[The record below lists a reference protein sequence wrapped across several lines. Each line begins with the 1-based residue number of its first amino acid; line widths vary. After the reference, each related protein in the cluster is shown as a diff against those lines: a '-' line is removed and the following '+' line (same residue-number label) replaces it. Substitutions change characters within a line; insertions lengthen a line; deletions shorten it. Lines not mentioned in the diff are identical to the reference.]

1 MKNVLITGGT
11 GFLGSYMA
19 KRLVKEADSV
29 TIVTLN
35 VRQKTSLKALDIDM
49 SKVNV
54 VQGDIRDFEFIK
66 LLFNEYEFDTVFHLG
81 ALSEVKKCQPNP
93 KLAFETN
100 VMGTVNVLE
109 AARLYGK
116 VKAIAVSS
124 SDKAYGSG
132 EVPYKENYP
141 MAGKGIYEVSKS
153 CTDLV
158 ARSYYL
164 NYDMPVFVTRC
175 SNLYGGADMNMS
187 RIIPNTIRLALE
199 GKSPMIWKGSEKA
212 VREFLYVEDA
222 IDAYLSL
229 VNNIDKVKGEA
240 FNIGSGEVTT
250 IEDIVNMILSKIDKD
265 LTIDYQEKD
274 FPEITAQYLSCD
286 KIKSFTGWEA
296 TTSLEEGITNSIDMY
311 KNIFPHKTLMEK
323 IYVKGSYLNEL
334 PPSDYQLDN

>member
-29 TIVTLN
+29 TVVTLN
-35 VRQKTSLKALDIDM
+35 VRQKTSLKALDINM
-49 SKVNV
+49 SKINV

-66 LLFNEYEFDTVFHLG
+66 LLFNEYEFDTIFHLG

-93 KLAFETN
+93 RLAFDTN
-100 VMGTVNVLE
+100 VMGTVNILE

-132 EVPYKENYP
+132 PVPYKEDYP

-164 NYDMPVFVTRC
+164 NYGMPVFVTRC

-187 RIIPNTIRLALE
+187 RIIPNTVRLALE
-199 GKSPMIWKGSEKA
+199 GKSPLIWKGSEEA

-222 IDAYLSL
+222 VDAYLSL
-229 VNNIDKVKGEA
+229 INNIDEVKGEA

-250 IEDIVNMILSKIDKD
+250 IGDIVNMILDKVD
-265 LTIDYQEKD
+265 KNLSINYQEKD

-286 KIKSFTGWEA
+286 KINSYTGWKSS
-296 TTSLEEGITNSIDMY
+296 TSLEKGIEESIKVYRKMW
-311 KNIFPHKTLMEK
+311 PSKTLTEK
-323 IYVKGSYLNEL
+323 VYV
-334 PPSDYQLDN
+334 